1 MKTLDVVQKAVGLNI
16 KELYTIEGALA
27 VEDED
32 LLTED
37 NTFAGIYW
45 INKAARLFTIN
56 KEEFKSFA
64 IN

>member
-1 MKTLDVVQKAVGLNI
+1 MQTLDVVQKAVGLNI

-45 INKAARLFTIN
+45 INKTARLFMIN
-56 KEEFKSFA
+56 KEEFESFQ

>member
-1 MKTLDVVQKAVGLNI
+1 MKTLTVIQKAVGLNI

-27 VEDED
+27 VKDED

-45 INKAARLFTIN
+45 NNKLARLFIIN

>member
-1 MKTLDVVQKAVGLNI
+1 MKTLDVVQKAVSLNI

-32 LLTED
+32 LLADDDTY
-37 NTFAGIYW
+37 TGIYW
-45 INKAARLFTIN
+45 INKTARLFIIT